1 MADVRSLDPRFAPSS
16 RLSSVR
22 FLTYTGD
29 EVRNISC
36 KKITNPNTFD
46 SLLHPNI
53 GGLYDPSMG
62 PCDKND
68 LCGTCGLNYV
78 HCPGHMGHIPLPL
91 PVYHPIFFMT
101 LYKLIRGSCWN
112 CHRLLSSPLKTQVFI
127 GQLELVENGLISD
140 ALSLESKIAVED
152 ADRVDKLRSL
162 DSVHESISS
171 FVARCKSSAA
181 QSGTNVRLKT
191 KNIVDFKQ
199 MLTTNFLKAC
209 GITLKKCT
217 YCEAPV
223 RTARQENHTRIF
235 LKALAPKKATSWV
248 TARKTELRRKREI
261 LEARKEAGE
270 GEKGERVFL
279 FIIIIVYH

>member
-1 MADVRSLDPRFAPSS
+1 MVDVRSLDPRFAPSS

-62 PCDKND
+62 PCDKYD

-78 HCPGHMGHIPLPL
+78 HCPGHMGHITLPL

-101 LYKLIRGSCWN
+101 LYQLIRGSCWN

-127 GQLELVENGLISD
+127 GQLELVENGLISE
-140 ALSLESKIAVED
+140 ALSLESRLAVDD
-152 ADRVDKLRSL
+152 ADSVDRLRGGSIQ
-162 DSVHESISS
+162 ESIST
-171 FVARCKSSAA
+171 FVARCKSSVA
-181 QSGTNVRLKT
+181 QSGADVQIKT
-191 KNIVDFKQ
+191 KNIVDFKH
-199 MLTTNFLKAC
+199 MLMVNFLKAC
-209 GITLKKCT
+209 GSTLKKCS

-223 RTARQENHTRIF
+223 RTARQEYHTRLF
-235 LKALAPKKATSWV
+235 LKALAHKKATSWV
-248 TARKTELRRKREI
+248 TARKRELRRKREL
-261 LEARKEAGE
+261 LEARKESGE
-270 GEKGERVFL
+270 GEKGERLAASL
-279 FIIIIVYH
+279 F